1 MIPLLL
7 KKVQAKGYKIFTK
20 GKYNL
25 NIIGVRHRGRPNE
38 FDDIIALVYRDE
50 TGGWVT
56 REFTCTTD
64 PGTYWTENPGRV
76 EGTAV
81 LCPGQYKSYS
91 IDKHRGQYDALC
103 QRLGPVDV
111 WRTPE
116 GEKIDWDNFDEG
128 KAGWYGIN
136 IHSSGSHL
144 STEVNKW
151 SAGCTVLADPLEWY
165 TFMDLV
171 KKSAGLWGNA
181 FTYTVMEEENV

>member
-7 KKVQAKGYKIFTK
+7 KKVQAKGYRIFTN
-20 GKYNL
+20 GQYNL
-25 NIIGVRHRGRPNE
+25 NIIGIRHRGKPNQ
-38 FDDIIALVYRDE
+38 FDDTIALVYRDE
-50 TGGWVT
+50 TGGWVQ

-64 PGTYWTENPGRV
+64 PGAYWTNNPMRTS
-76 EGTAV
+76 GTAV

-103 QRLGPVDV
+103 QRLGPVKV
-111 WRTPE
+111 WRTPA
-116 GEKIDWDNFDEG
+116 GEKIEWDSFDEG
-128 KAGWYGIN
+128 KAGNYSIN

-165 TFMDLV
+165 TFMRIV
-171 KKSAGLWGNA
+171 KKSAELYGNA
-181 FTYTVMEEENV
+181 FTYTLLEEEDV

>member
-56 REFTCTTD
+56 REFTCTMD
-64 PGTYWTENPGRV
+64 PGSYWTENPGHV

-81 LCPGQYKSYS
+81 LCQGQYKSYS
-91 IDKHRGQYDALC
+91 IDKHRG
-103 QRLGPVDV
+103 
-111 WRTPE
+111 
-116 GEKIDWDNFDEG
+116 
-128 KAGWYGIN
+128 
-136 IHSSGSHL
+136 
-144 STEVNKW
+144 
-151 SAGCTVLADPLEWY
+151 
-165 TFMDLV
+165 
-171 KKSAGLWGNA
+171 
-181 FTYTVMEEENV
+181 

>member
-7 KKVQAKGYKIFTK
+7 KRVQAQGYKVFTK

-56 REFTCTTD
+56 REFSCTMD
-64 PGTYWTENPGRV
+64 PGEFWTNNPMRTS
-76 EGTAV
+76 GTAV

-103 QRLGPVDV
+103 QRLGPVKV
-111 WRTPE
+111 WRTPA
-116 GEKIDWDNFDEG
+116 GEKIEWDSFDEG
-128 KAGWYGIN
+128 KAGNYSIN

-144 STEVNKW
+144 STEVNRW
-151 SAGCTVLADPLEWY
+151 SAGCTVLADPLEWH
-165 TFMDLV
+165 TFMEVV
-171 KKSAGLWGNA
+171 KKSASLWGNA
-181 FTYTVMEEENV
+181 FTFTVLEEENV